1 MWDHFHLDDKSS
13 DGRIINSDSSW
24 KIETLIFFNIKFNN
38 NDNRLSGLAYV
49 SRNDV
54 VVLDKFAAKE
64 VSILCFKKHVF
75 SERTFFLLKQSFWM
89 QEVVQMLQFLLAVN
103 SIDIVTGDFSYDLL
117 NVSENKLLSQIMHKG

>member
-1 MWDHFHLDDKSS
+1 M
-13 DGRIINSDSSW
+13 
-24 KIETLIFFNIKFNN
+24 IFFNIKFNN

-75 SERTFFLLKQSFWM
+75 SERIFFLLKQSFWM

-117 NVSENKLLSQIMHKG
+117 NVSENKLLSQIMHRG

>member
-1 MWDHFHLDDKSS
+1 M
-13 DGRIINSDSSW
+13 
-24 KIETLIFFNIKFNN
+24 IFFNIKFNN

-64 VSILCFKKHVF
+64 VSILYFKKHVF